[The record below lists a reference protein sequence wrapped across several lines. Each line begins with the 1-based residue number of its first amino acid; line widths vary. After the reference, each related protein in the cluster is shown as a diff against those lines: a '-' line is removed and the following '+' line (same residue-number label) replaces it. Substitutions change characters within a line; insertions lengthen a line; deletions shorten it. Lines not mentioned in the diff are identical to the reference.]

1 MEIGGVKDAAEPA
14 EARAWIAVLAGTV
27 LLQAVASFL
36 SRAAPTIAPTLTQE
50 IGLAPSTIGYLSAVG
65 TFGSIAFLLAGSP
78 LIRRLGSIRT
88 LQIGTALGAAGAI
101 LFLVPQAL
109 AAVLAVFFI
118 GLGYGPSPAAGSD
131 ILQRYAPAG
140 RRSLVFSIKQ
150 AGVPLGGVLAGVL
163 LPPVVTSYGL
173 TGVVVCCVVIG
184 LAAVLA
190 VEPLRSSVD
199 AGRDHRQRVDLE
211 SLFGIS
217 NLAAPF
223 RAVAASRAQTHLALA
238 GACFA
243 ICQGCWFAFLVTF
256 LVVELGYCLAGA
268 GALFAV
274 MQATGVLGRIVLGW
288 AADRIGSARRVLTMA
303 GMASAAC
310 SVALALA
317 GAGWPVEALVVLT
330 AVAGVAVSSWNGV
343 QLAEVAR
350 LSSRENIHFTTSG
363 ATAVIFLGYI
373 LGPTA
378 FAALIAGTGSYDIGY
393 VAVAAAGLA
402 GAWLAALPERGEP
415 SA

>member
-1 MEIGGVKDAAEPA
+1 MKDTGAKSDNG
-14 EARAWIAVLAGTV
+14 AWIAVLATTV

-36 SRAAPTIAPTLTQE
+36 SRVAPTIAPTLTQE
-50 IGLAPSTIGYLSAVG
+50 IGLAPSTIGYLSAAG

-88 LQIGTALGAAGAI
+88 LQIGTAMAAAGAV
-101 LFLVPQAL
+101 LFLMPNAL

-163 LPPVVTSYGL
+163 LPPVVTAYGL
-173 TGVVVCCVVIG
+173 AGVVACCAVIG
-184 LAAVLA
+184 VVAVLV
-190 VEPLRSSVD
+190 VEPLRAAVD
-199 AGRDHRQRVDLE
+199 AGRDRRQRVDLE
-211 SLFGIS
+211 SLFGFS
-217 NLAAPF
+217 NLIAPF
-223 RAVAASRAQTHLALA
+223 RAVAASRAQSHLALA

-256 LVVELGYCLAGA
+256 LVVELGYGLAAA

-288 AADRIGSARRVLTMA
+288 VTDKVGSARIVLTAA
-303 GMASAAC
+303 GVASAAC
-310 SVALALA
+310 STALALA
-317 GAGWPVEALVVLT
+317 GAGWPVEALIALT

-350 LSSRENIHFTTSG
+350 LSSRDNIHFTTSG

-373 LGPTA
+373 LGPSA
-378 FAALIAGTGSYDIGY
+378 FALLIAGTGSYDVGY
-393 VAVAAAGLA
+393 LAVAMAGLV
-402 GAWLAALPERGEP
+402 GAWLAALPDRAMRGEHG
-415 SA
+415 S

>member
-1 MEIGGVKDAAEPA
+1 MKDGAGAS
-14 EARAWIAVLAGTV
+14 EARSWVAVLAGTV

-88 LQIGTALGAAGAI
+88 LQIGTALAAAGAM
-101 LFLVPQAL
+101 LFLVPHAI

-131 ILQRYAPAG
+131 ILQRYAPPG

-150 AGVPLGGVLAGVL
+150 AGVPVGGVLAGVL
-163 LPPVVTSYGL
+163 LPPVVTAYGL
-173 TGVVVCCVVIG
+173 AGVVVCCVVVA
-184 LAAVLA
+184 LAAVLM
-190 VEPLRSSVD
+190 VEPLRASVD
-199 AGRDHRQRVDLE
+199 AGRDLRQRIDLE
-211 SLFGIS
+211 SVLGIS

-223 RAVAASRAQTHLALA
+223 RAVMASRALSQLGLA

-243 ICQGCWFAFLVTF
+243 ICQGSWFAFLVTF
-256 LVVELGYCLAGA
+256 LVVELGYSLAAA

-274 MQATGVLGRIVLGW
+274 IQATGVAGRIVLGW
-288 AADRIGSARRVLTMA
+288 AADRIGSGRRVLTIA
-303 GMASAAC
+303 GIASAAC
-310 SVALALA
+310 SAMLAMA
-317 GAGWPVEALVVLT
+317 SASWPVEALVALT

-350 LSSRENIHFTTSG
+350 LSGRGDIHFTTSG

-373 LGPTA
+373 LGPSA
-378 FAALIAGTGSYDIGY
+378 FAAMIAGTGSYDVGY
-393 VAVAAAGLA
+393 LAVAAAGLM
-402 GAWLAALPERGEP
+402 GAWLAARPEGPARGE
-415 SA
+415 A